1 MRIGHFACM
10 SALAALSLAMAPA
23 SANCQLQQVGTM
35 PVDMQGLRPVVSTKI
50 NGMEARF
57 MLDTGSFFSTIWR
70 DAATQ
75 YRLPIAPVPGGSF
88 SIAGLGGRE
97 NAHLATAQ
105 SFDFFGLHLRNT
117 KFLVIDQTV
126 DSDTLGLIGQDL
138 LRAFDVEFDLANG
151 TVRFFKP
158 VGCEHQPL
166 AYWAVSTPYSS
177 VDLGHTDPSEPHLRT
192 TATINGHRVS
202 VWFDTGSPRSML
214 SLVAAARAGITPN
227 SPGVTF
233 LGLSGGIGPA
243 SNQLW
248 SAPVDDFQI
257 GGEKVQHTHLL
268 IRNLEPQHAAGDMS
282 SWTPDLLL
290 GADYFLSHRIY
301 VAYSQDKLYFTY
313 NGGPLFDLNVPQ
325 AASTAAAPPPG
336 AATRQAGAGDQPYS
350 DAPTDADG
358 FRRRGMAYASMHD
371 LDRALADLTRAC
383 DLAPRDTQAHYDRGV
398 VYAESGQFKSALEDF
413 DAVITGD
420 PGNIDARLRRVEL
433 LQSHPEADPTATTA
447 QLKSDLDAVSR
458 SAPPAADVRRALAG
472 FYGELG
478 DYADAMEQI
487 DQWLNQHRLP
497 NDQEAGLNSRCWLRA
512 TSNRDLTQALDDC
525 NRALS
530 LRPHAPEELGTL
542 IARPLAAENPEILDS
557 RGLVYLRLDRLQD
570 ALRDYDAALSINAN
584 MPTSLYGRGLAE
596 LRLGE
601 KAQGQADLSA
611 AEKLNAGIARRFA
624 LMGLTP

>member
-1 MRIGHFACM
+1 MRIRHFACIA
-10 SALAALSLAMAPA
+10 ALAALSLASAPA

-35 PVDMQGLRPVVSTKI
+35 PVDMQGLTPVVSTKI
-50 NGMEARF
+50 NGMKARF
-57 MLDTGSFFSTIWR
+57 VLDTGSFFSTIWR
-70 DAATQ
+70 DAAAQ
-75 YRLPIAPVPGGSF
+75 YRLPIAPVSGGSF
-88 SIAGLGGRE
+88 YIAGLGGRE
-97 NAHLATAQ
+97 SAQLATAQ
-105 SFDFFGLHLRNT
+105 SFEFFGLHLRNT
-117 KFLVIDQTV
+117 KFLVIDQTLG
-126 DSDTLGLIGQDL
+126 SDTLGLIGQDL

-151 TVRFFKP
+151 KVRFFKP

-192 TATINGHRVS
+192 TATLNGHRIS

-214 SLVAAARAGITPN
+214 SLDAAARAGITPD

-243 SNQLW
+243 SNQVW
-248 SAPVDDFQI
+248 SAPVDEFQI

-268 IRNLEPQHAAGDMS
+268 IQNLAQHAVGDLG

-301 VAYSQDKLYFTY
+301 IAYSQDKLYFTY
-313 NGGPLFDLNVPQ
+313 NGGPLFDLNVPH

-350 DAPTDADG
+350 DTPTDADG
-358 FRRRGMAYASMHD
+358 FRRRGMAYASMREF
-371 LDRALADLTRAC
+371 DRALADLTRAC
-383 DLAPRDTQAHYDRGV
+383 DLAPHDAQDHYDRGV
-398 VYAESGQFKSALEDF
+398 IYAENGQFRPALEDF
-413 DAVITGD
+413 DTVITAD

-433 LQSHPEADPTATTA
+433 LQSHPEADPTVTTA
-447 QLKSDLDAVSR
+447 QLKSDLDAVSH
-458 SAPPAADVRRALAG
+458 SAPPAADVRRTLAS

-478 DYADAMEQI
+478 DYADAMKQI
-487 DQWLNQHRLP
+487 DQWLSQHRLP
-497 NDQEAGLNSRCWLRA
+497 NDQETGLNSRCRLRA
-512 TSNRDLTQALDDC
+512 SSNRDLTEALDDC
-525 NRALS
+525 NRALA
-530 LRPHAPEELGTL
+530 LRPHASEELGTL

-557 RGLVYLRLDRLQD
+557 RGLVYLRLDRLPD
-570 ALRDYDAALSINAN
+570 AVRDYDAALHADAN

-601 KAQGQADLSA
+601 KAQGQADLLA
-611 AEKLNAGIARRFA
+611 AEKLDAGIARRFA
-624 LMGLTP
+624 DMGLAP